1 MDETTNKMFRSA
13 SDDGS
18 DIFQAIR
25 DKTTHRLSRLR
36 QPVAS
41 ENNLIANL
49 GSYLVQTMQIMSE
62 VAGEIANGEH
72 IQNYADAIGE
82 DLARDKNWQ
91 KLDDVEDHHLALKQH
106 YFAN

>member
-1 MDETTNKMFRSA
+1 
-13 SDDGS
+13 
-18 DIFQAIR
+18 
-25 DKTTHRLSRLR
+25 
-36 QPVAS
+36 
-41 ENNLIANL
+41 
-49 GSYLVQTMQIMSE
+49 MQIMSE

-91 KLDDVEDHHLALKQH
+91 RLDDVEDHHLALKHVLVWNPNQH